1 MSVKSP
7 VPMINNTI
15 GGDKRISP
23 EDISLNKISIL
34 RNIKG
39 ITVPK
44 KRLIISPIKN
54 ENTESSIK
62 GLDPAM
68 NMLRTSLPSGS
79 VPKRCWDEG
88 SVGWG
93 KTLVSNPTIGS
104 YIFSGQYDPSRNECK
119 KLKEIK
125 KIKNKYPIFPW

>member
-1 MSVKSP
+1 MNSEFDTSFAFALMTRYATPNPESSPYIIPTFIGVSMSVKSP

-54 ENTESSIK
+54 ENTESSIN

-79 VPKRCWDEG
+79 VPKRC
-88 SVGWG
+88 
-93 KTLVSNPTIGS
+93 
-104 YIFSGQYDPSRNECK
+104 
-119 KLKEIK
+119 
-125 KIKNKYPIFPW
+125 